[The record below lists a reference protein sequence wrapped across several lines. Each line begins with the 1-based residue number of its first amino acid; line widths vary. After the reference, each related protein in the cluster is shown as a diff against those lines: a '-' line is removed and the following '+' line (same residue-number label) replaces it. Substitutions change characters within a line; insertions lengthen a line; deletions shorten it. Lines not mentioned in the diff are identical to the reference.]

1 LATFYGKFNRVS
13 GAQVLEGKSVTAAAF
28 SVSDAILSRHSC
40 RSFTAQ
46 PVAAESI
53 RRLLET
59 ARFAPSGGNLQPWIV
74 HVLSGASMER
84 FRAQLTPQFLANPLG
99 GSAEYHVYP
108 PELKEPYRSR
118 RHKNGE
124 DLYRLIGIPREDR
137 AARHRQ
143 FAQNYNFFGAP
154 VGMFFFLDRIMGPP
168 QWSDLGMLIQ
178 NIMLLAREQGL
189 ETCPQESWAIW
200 HKEVA
205 EFLGV
210 DLNLMLF
217 CGLALGY
224 GDTAAPIN
232 QLRTDRAAFDEFAV
246 IHD

>member
-1 LATFYGKFNRVS
+1 
-13 GAQVLEGKSVTAAAF
+13 VLEGKSVTSAAF

-46 PVAAESI
+46 SVADATI
-53 RRLLET
+53 RRVLET
-59 ARFAPSGGNLQPWIV
+59 ARFAPSGGNLQPWMV
-74 HVLSGASMER
+74 HVLSGASMAR
-84 FRAQLTPQFLANPLG
+84 FRAQLTPKFLANPLG

-108 PELKEPYRSR
+108 PDLKEPYRSR

-124 DLYRLIGIPREDR
+124 DLYRLIGIAREDK

-189 ETCPQESWAIW
+189 QTCAQESWAIW

-210 DLNLMLF
+210 DSNLMLF
-217 CGLALGY
+217 CGLALGH
-224 GDTAAPIN
+224 GDHAAPIN
-232 QLRTDRAAFDEFAV
+232 SLRTDRAAFDEFAV
-246 IHD
+246 CHD

>member
-1 LATFYGKFNRVS
+1 M
-13 GAQVLEGKSVTAAAF
+13 LEGKSVTSAAF

-46 PVAAESI
+46 PVADAMV

-59 ARFAPSGGNLQPWIV
+59 ARFAPSGGNLQPWMV
-74 HVLSGASMER
+74 HVLSGASMAR
-84 FRAQLTPQFLANPLG
+84 FRAQLTPKFLANPLG

-108 PELKEPYRSR
+108 PDLKEPYRSR

-124 DLYRLIGIPREDR
+124 DLYRLIGIPREDK

-154 VGMFFFLDRIMGPP
+154 VAMFFFLDRIMGPP

-189 ETCPQESWAIW
+189 ETCAQESWAIW
-200 HKEVA
+200 HKEVG

-210 DLNLMLF
+210 DPALMLF

-224 GDTAAPIN
+224 GDHAAPIN
-232 QLRTDRAAFDEFAV
+232 HLRTDRAAFGEFA
-246 IHD
+246 IFHD

>member
-1 LATFYGKFNRVS
+1 
-13 GAQVLEGKSVTAAAF
+13 VLEGKSVTSAAF

-46 PVAAESI
+46 PVADAMV

-59 ARFAPSGGNLQPWIV
+59 ARFAPSGGNLQPWMV
-74 HVLSGASMER
+74 HVLSGASMAR
-84 FRAQLTPQFLANPLG
+84 FRAQLTPKFLANPLG

-108 PELKEPYRSR
+108 PDLKEPYRSR

-124 DLYRLIGIPREDR
+124 DLYRLIGIPREDK

-154 VGMFFFLDRIMGPP
+154 IAMFFFLDRIMGPP

-189 ETCPQESWAIW
+189 ETCAQESWAIW
-200 HKEVA
+200 HKEVG

-210 DLNLMLF
+210 DPTLMLF

-224 GDTAAPIN
+224 GDHAAPIN
-232 QLRTDRAAFDEFAV
+232 HLRTDRAEFDEFAV
-246 IHD
+246 YHD

>member
-1 LATFYGKFNRVS
+1 M
-13 GAQVLEGKSVTAAAF
+13 QEGKTITSAAF
-28 SVSDAILSRHSC
+28 GVSDAILSRHSC

-46 PVAAESI
+46 PVDMAGI
-53 RRLLET
+53 RKLLET
-59 ARFAPSGGNLQPWIV
+59 ARLAPSGGNLQPWIV
-74 HVLSGASMER
+74 HVLSGTSMAR
-84 FRAQLTPQFLANPLG
+84 FRAQLTPKFLANPLA

-108 PELKEPYRSR
+108 PDLKEPYRSR

-124 DLYRLIGIPREDR
+124 DLYRLIGIPREDK

-154 VGMFFFLDRIMGPP
+154 VGMFFFLDRTMGPP

-189 ETCPQESWAIW
+189 DTCAQESWAIW
-200 HKEVA
+200 HKEVT
-205 EFLGV
+205 EFLKIEPT
-210 DLNLMLF
+210 LMLF

-224 GDTAAPIN
+224 GDAAAPIN
-232 QLRTDRAAFDEFAV
+232 RLRTDRAAFDEFAV
-246 IHD
+246 FHD

>member
-1 LATFYGKFNRVS
+1 
-13 GAQVLEGKSVTAAAF
+13 VLEGKSVTSAAF

-59 ARFAPSGGNLQPWIV
+59 ARFAPSGGNLQPWMV
-74 HVLSGASMER
+74 HVLSGASMAR
-84 FRAQLTPQFLANPLG
+84 FRAQLTPKFLANPLG

-108 PELKEPYRSR
+108 PDLKEPYRSR

-124 DLYRLIGIPREDR
+124 DLYRLIGIPREDK

-200 HKEVA
+200 HKEVT
-205 EFLGV
+205 EFLSV
-210 DLNLMLF
+210 DSTLMLF

-224 GDTAAPIN
+224 GDPAAPIN
-232 QLRTDRAAFDEFAV
+232 HLRTDRAAFDEFAV
-246 IHD
+246 FHD

>member
-1 LATFYGKFNRVS
+1 V
-13 GAQVLEGKSVTAAAF
+13 QEGKAVTSAAF
-28 SVSDAILSRHSC
+28 TVSDAILSRHSC

-46 PVAAESI
+46 PVADAMV

-59 ARFAPSGGNLQPWIV
+59 ARFAPSGGNLQPWMV
-74 HVLSGASMER
+74 HVLSGASLAR
-84 FRAQLTPQFLANPLG
+84 FRAQLTPKFLANPLA

-108 PELKEPYRSR
+108 PDLKEPYRSR

-124 DLYRLIGIPREDR
+124 DLYRLIGIPREDKP
-137 AARHRQ
+137 ARHRQ

-154 VGMFFFLDRIMGPP
+154 VGMFFFLDRTMGPP

-189 ETCPQESWAIW
+189 ETCAQESWAIW

-205 EFLGV
+205 EFLNV
-210 DLNLMLF
+210 ESNLMLF

-224 GDTAAPIN
+224 GEHAAPIN
-232 QLRTDRAAFDEFAV
+232 HLRTDRAGFDEFAV
-246 IHD
+246 FHD

>member
-1 LATFYGKFNRVS
+1 V
-13 GAQVLEGKSVTAAAF
+13 QEGEAISSAAF

-46 PVAAESI
+46 PVSIASI
-53 RRLLET
+53 RRLLDT

-74 HVLSGASMER
+74 HVLSGSAMAR
-84 FRAQLTPQFLANPLG
+84 FRAQLTPGFLANPLA

-108 PELKEPYRSR
+108 PELKQPYRSR

-124 DLYRLIGIPREDR
+124 DLYRLIGIPREDK

-154 VGMFFFLDRIMGPP
+154 VGMFFFLDRSMGPP

-189 ETCPQESWAIW
+189 ETCAQESWAIW
-200 HKEVA
+200 HEEVA
-205 EFLGV
+205 EFLRV
-210 DLNLMLF
+210 DSAFMLF

-224 GDTAAPIN
+224 GDTASPIN
-232 QLRTDRAAFDEFAV
+232 RLRTDRAALDEFAV
-246 IHD
+246 FHE

>member
-1 LATFYGKFNRVS
+1 V
-13 GAQVLEGKSVTAAAF
+13 QEGKAVTSAAF
-28 SVSDAILSRHSC
+28 TVSDAILSRHSC

-46 PVAAESI
+46 PVADAMV

-59 ARFAPSGGNLQPWIV
+59 ARFAPSGGNLQPWMV
-74 HVLSGASMER
+74 HVLSGASMAR
-84 FRAQLTPQFLANPLG
+84 FRAQLTPKFLANPLA

-108 PELKEPYRSR
+108 PDLKEPYRSR

-124 DLYRLIGIPREDR
+124 DLYRLIGIPREDKP
-137 AARHRQ
+137 ARHRQ

-154 VGMFFFLDRIMGPP
+154 VGMFFFLDRTMGPP

-189 ETCPQESWAIW
+189 ETCAQESWAIW

-205 EFLGV
+205 EFLNV
-210 DLNLMLF
+210 ESNLMLF

-224 GDTAAPIN
+224 GEHAAPIN
-232 QLRTDRAAFDEFAV
+232 HLRTDRAGFDEFAV
-246 IHD
+246 FHD

>member
-1 LATFYGKFNRVS
+1 
-13 GAQVLEGKSVTAAAF
+13 VLEGKSVTSAAF

-46 PVAAESI
+46 PVADAMV

-59 ARFAPSGGNLQPWIV
+59 ARFAPSGGNLQPWMV
-74 HVLSGASMER
+74 HVLSGASMAR
-84 FRAQLTPQFLANPLG
+84 FRAQLTPKFLANPLG

-108 PELKEPYRSR
+108 PDLKEPYRSR

-124 DLYRLIGIPREDR
+124 DLYRLIGIPREDK

-154 VGMFFFLDRIMGPP
+154 VAMFFFLDRIMGPP

-189 ETCPQESWAIW
+189 ETCAQESWAIW
-200 HKEVA
+200 HKEVG

-210 DLNLMLF
+210 DPALMLF

-224 GDTAAPIN
+224 GDHAAPIN
-232 QLRTDRAAFDEFAV
+232 HLRTDRAAFGEFA
-246 IHD
+246 IFHD

>member
-1 LATFYGKFNRVS
+1 
-13 GAQVLEGKSVTAAAF
+13 VLEGKSVTSAAL

-46 PVAAESI
+46 PVADAMV

-74 HVLSGASMER
+74 HVLSGASMAR
-84 FRAQLTPQFLANPLG
+84 FRAQLTPKFLTNPLG

-108 PELKEPYRSR
+108 PDLKEPYRSR

-124 DLYRLIGIPREDR
+124 DLYRLIGIPREDK

-178 NIMLLAREQGL
+178 NMMLLAREQGL

-200 HKEVA
+200 HKEVG

-210 DLNLMLF
+210 DPALMLF

-224 GDTAAPIN
+224 GDHAAPIN
-232 QLRTDRAAFDEFAV
+232 HLRTDRAAFGEFAV
-246 IHD
+246 FHD